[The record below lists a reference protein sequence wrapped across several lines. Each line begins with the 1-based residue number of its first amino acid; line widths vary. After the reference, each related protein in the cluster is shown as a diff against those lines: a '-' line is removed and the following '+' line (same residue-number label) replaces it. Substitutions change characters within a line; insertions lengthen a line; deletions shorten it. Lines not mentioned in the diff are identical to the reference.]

1 VPAGASRAHEVARLG
16 RALPEGPEERS
27 SGMKL
32 TFEGFDRITADP
44 MVLEGKP
51 CVRGMRLTV
60 QRILQVLASN
70 PSWTDLRKD
79 YPELE
84 EEDVRQ
90 VLGFAAA
97 SLGDHVVPVK
107 TPAE

>member
-1 VPAGASRAHEVARLG
+1 
-16 RALPEGPEERS
+16 
-27 SGMKL
+27 MKV

-44 MVLEGKP
+44 AVLEGKP
-51 CVRGMRLTV
+51 VRGMRLSV
-60 QRILQVLASN
+60 QRILDVLAGN
-70 PSWTDLRKD
+70 PSWADLRKD

-97 SLGDHVVPVK
+97 SLGDRVVPLN
-107 TPAE
+107 TPAA

>member
-1 VPAGASRAHEVARLG
+1 
-16 RALPEGPEERS
+16 
-27 SGMKL
+27 MKV

-44 MVLEGKP
+44 AVFEGKP
-51 CVRGMRLTV
+51 CVRGMRLSV
-60 QRILQVLASN
+60 QRILDVLASN
-70 PSWTDLRKD
+70 PSWADLRKD

-97 SLGDHVVPVK
+97 SLGDRVVPLN
-107 TPAE
+107 TSRTGP

>member
-1 VPAGASRAHEVARLG
+1 
-16 RALPEGPEERS
+16 
-27 SGMKL
+27 MKL

-44 MVLEGKP
+44 TVLEGKP

-60 QRILQVLASN
+60 QRILHALASN

-97 SLGDHVVPVK
+97 SLGDRVVPLK
-107 TPAE
+107 TTA

>member
-1 VPAGASRAHEVARLG
+1 
-16 RALPEGPEERS
+16 
-27 SGMKL
+27 MKV

-44 MVLEGKP
+44 AVLDGKP
-51 CVRGMRLTV
+51 CVRGMRLSV
-60 QRILQVLASN
+60 QRVLDVLASN
-70 PSWTDLRKD
+70 PSWADLRKD

-97 SLGDHVVPVK
+97 SLGDRVVPLN
-107 TPAE
+107 TPAA